1 MIYVSKREKNKRLA
15 MLISGVLALLI
26 IIVSASMSLS
36 VRLTND
42 SDLLKDQSVEDLKF
56 KNAQI
61 NYENNVSKLSV
72 EVENEKEESQTLKY
86 IKIIL
91 KDENEEETTLIG
103 YIGEEIES
111 KATKEISASIDKDIT
126 KNTSMR
132 YEIVRK

>member
-1 MIYVSKREKNKRLA
+1 MTYVSKREKNKRLT
-15 MLISGVLALLI
+15 MLISGVIAILI

-36 VRLTND
+36 VRLTNENE
-42 SDLLKDQSVEDLKF
+42 LLKDQSVENLIF

-132 YEIVRK
+132 YEIVR

>member
-1 MIYVSKREKNKRLA
+1 MTYVSKREKNKRLT
-15 MLISGVLALLI
+15 MLISGVIAILI

-132 YEIVRK
+132 YEIVR

>member
-1 MIYVSKREKNKRLA
+1 MTYVIKREKNKRIT
-15 MLISGVLALLI
+15 MLISGVIAILI

-36 VRLTND
+36 VRLTNENE
-42 SDLLKDQSVEDLKF
+42 LLKDQSVENLIF

-91 KDENEEETTLIG
+91 KDENNNETTLIG
-103 YIGEEIES
+103 YIGKTIES

-126 KNTSMR
+126 ESTSMR
-132 YEIVRK
+132 YEIVRE

>member
-15 MLISGVLALLI
+15 MLISGVIALLI

-126 KNTSMR
+126 KNISMR